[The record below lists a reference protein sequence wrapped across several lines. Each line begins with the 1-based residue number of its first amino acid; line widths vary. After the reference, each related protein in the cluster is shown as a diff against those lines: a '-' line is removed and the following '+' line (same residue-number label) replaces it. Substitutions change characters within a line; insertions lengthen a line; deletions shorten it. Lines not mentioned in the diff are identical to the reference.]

1 VWQVWHWQSTD
12 RIMVKLI
19 PRAETCKQI
28 GLYIITYNE
37 VTLRIDQY
45 DIRKVNV
52 TGSETVGNTLSL
64 MQLHS
69 AQDEINQT
77 AASLLNYRSHSR
89 TNTTEG

>member
-1 VWQVWHWQSTD
+1 MALVKYD

-19 PRAETCKQI
+19 PREETCKWI
-28 GLYIITYNE
+28 GLYTITYNE

-45 DIRKVNV
+45 DVRKVNV

-64 MQLHS
+64 IQLHS

-77 AASLLNYRSHSR
+77 AASLLNYRSHSG

>member
-1 VWQVWHWQSTD
+1 
-12 RIMVKLI
+12 MVKLI
-19 PRAETCKQI
+19 PRAETGKQI

-64 MQLHS
+64 IQLHS

-77 AASLLNYRSHSR
+77 AASLLNYGSHSR